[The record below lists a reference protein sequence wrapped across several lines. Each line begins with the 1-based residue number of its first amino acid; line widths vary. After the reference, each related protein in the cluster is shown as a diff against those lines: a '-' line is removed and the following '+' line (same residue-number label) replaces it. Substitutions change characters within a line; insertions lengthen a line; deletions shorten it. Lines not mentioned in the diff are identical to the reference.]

1 MPPKSY
7 ITPEMKALLGQETIL
22 KGTEPV
28 DAGKIRRFAK
38 SLGFVDPSYYD
49 LENGKPIAPLTF
61 VFSVNHDSLCE
72 VDERGRPTN
81 RPPHPPPFRRGV
93 RGGNRYQF
101 FRPVRVGDEIMVV
114 RKITDLKEKQG
125 KSGPLVLM
133 SYEMKYTNQH
143 GELLGL
149 NTETVIFRV
158 PQDLRG
164 EGHEGK

>member
-1 MPPKSY
+1 MEQKSY
-7 ITPEMKALLGQETIL
+7 ISPEMKTLLGKETIL

-38 SLGFVDPSYYD
+38 SLGFDDPSYYD
-49 LENGKPIAPLTF
+49 LKSGRPIAPLTF

-81 RPPHPPPFRRGV
+81 RLPHPPPFRRGV

-101 FRPVRVGDEIMVV
+101 FRPIRVGDEITVV

-143 GELLGL
+143 GEILGL

-164 EGHEGK
+164 EGDEGK